1 MNGLKKLALVVIGSI
16 IVGLGVSVATISG
29 FGADPITVLWDG
41 ITNIIPVTMGQASMI
56 LALLML
62 CIVVFIDRKQIN
74 VGTIVNPFVVGL
86 ATDFFAK
93 YVIEVNN
100 IVMKVILLL
109 VGLILIAFGL
119 ALYSYANFGRGAYEG
134 LVFSLEKKL
143 NIKFSYI
150 RTGFD
155 LAFLILGVV
164 LGGKLSIGPII
175 AFIIL
180 GSIIGKFIN
189 VFDNIKFLKAINEA

>member
-1 MNGLKKLALVVIGSI
+1 MKSLEKLLLVIIGSI
-16 IVGLGVSVATISG
+16 IVGLGIAIATTSS

-41 ITNIIPVTMGQASMI
+41 ITNIIPVTIGQASII
-56 LALLML
+56 LSLLML
-62 CIVVFIDRKQIN
+62 CAVVVMDRKQIN

-86 ATDFFAK
+86 ATDFFSK

-100 IVMKVILLL
+100 IIIKMILLL
-109 VGLILIAFGL
+109 IGLTLIGFGL

-143 NIKFSYI
+143 NVKFSYI

-155 LAFLILGVV
+155 LGFLILGVI

-189 VFDNIKFLKAINEA
+189 VFENIKILKAINEA